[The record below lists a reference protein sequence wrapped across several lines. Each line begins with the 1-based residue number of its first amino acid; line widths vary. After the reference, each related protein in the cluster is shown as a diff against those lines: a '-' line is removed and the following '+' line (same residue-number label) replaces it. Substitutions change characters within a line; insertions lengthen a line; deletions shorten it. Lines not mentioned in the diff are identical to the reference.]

1 MVIAFARGDNM
12 KYVHSPMLNQTINPN
27 ESDAQNSVRFLTERP
42 SPNEFLFYKR
52 EGVNNG

>member
-12 KYVHSPMLNQTINPN
+12 KYVHSPMLNQSINKN
-27 ESDAQNSVRFLTERP
+27 ESDAQNSIRFMTERP
-42 SPNEFLFYKR
+42 TMNEFLFYKR